1 MSSSVWNFCSC
12 SQMSFRGKTNGC
24 VPKCHLFTQAGKV
37 IQIKFLLE
45 TATQSDLQDM
55 KNKPCSIVYL
65 VILLQTL
72 YLRTYHLQI

>member
-1 MSSSVWNFCSC
+1 MEFLQLFSDVISWEN
-12 SQMSFRGKTNGC
+12 QWLR
-24 VPKCHLFTQAGKV
+24 PKRHLFTQAGKV